1 MVCILNHLIANVC
14 VQSMIKSYAEIST
27 SPLCTFEGFYYSVIC
42 TCLRFDLHVTDMK
55 GSSSVLGGSLIFL
68 ITAGSW
74 VCGEKSESMNC
85 QSSGYLTNNPEAKNY
100 PFRVFEKQTRIK
112 ESRGSGYVEKLPGF
126 HERTDGCLGMWL
138 F

>member
-1 MVCILNHLIANVC
+1 
-14 VQSMIKSYAEIST
+14 
-27 SPLCTFEGFYYSVIC
+27 
-42 TCLRFDLHVTDMK
+42 MK

-112 ESRGSGYVEKLPGF
+112 ESQGSGYVEKLPGF